1 MPRLNLSINQEIFN
15 QLQSEASKKGVTIN
29 NLVYSMLEQ
38 KYGQSGF
45 DYIVALDNL
54 KKEANAM
61 EGEFILAD
69 LPTFKGVEGLL
80 IEANSNETPA
90 QVRARLGKMFNDSIK
105 SGAFKDIDRAVIV
118 DKDGSQKAKMLARA
132 AVYAKRFTEL
142 KEKK

>member
-1 MPRLNLSINQEIFN
+1 
-15 QLQSEASKKGVTIN
+15 
-29 NLVYSMLEQ
+29 
-38 KYGQSGF
+38 
-45 DYIVALDNL
+45 
-54 KKEANAM
+54 M
-61 EGEFILAD
+61 EGEFTLAD

-80 IEANSNETPA
+80 IETNSNETPA